1 MDWLLGMLTA
11 ILIVE
16 SGKSISL
23 EESMTMG
30 RKQKDSDSEK
40 AVRITSCTIV
50 WENTDDIL
58 SVVTKV
64 LQTEIHVRLYNSG
77 DLISGR
83 IWPMSEQQK
92 QELYSIL
99 YKCIDDWDCDDYSV
113 DKSDSNHWQFKICT
127 QRNCLRTVCGT
138 IEPPPHGVEIK
149 RVLAGIIGEDNCYF
163 F

>member
-1 MDWLLGMLTA
+1 MRHY
-11 ILIVE
+11 I
-16 SGKSISL
+16 
-23 EESMTMG
+23 
-30 RKQKDSDSEK
+30 
-40 AVRITSCTIV
+40 
-50 WENTDDIL
+50 
-58 SVVTKV
+58 
-64 LQTEIHVRLYNSG
+64 SG

-83 IWPMSEQQK
+83 IWPMSEQKK

-99 YKCIDDWDCDDYSV
+99 YKCIDDWDCDDYSF

-149 RVLAGIIGEDNCYF
+149 KVLAGIIGEDNCYF